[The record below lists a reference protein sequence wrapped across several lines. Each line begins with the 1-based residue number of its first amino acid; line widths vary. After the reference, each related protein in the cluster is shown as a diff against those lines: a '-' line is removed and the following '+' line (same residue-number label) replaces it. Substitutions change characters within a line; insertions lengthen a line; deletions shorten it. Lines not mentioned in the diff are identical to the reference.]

1 MMPKGLQAPS
11 TKSMQPRFFPQSASW
26 NALRPNPLFQ
36 CSYTHTRRDAGDVH
50 MHISGIPSELYRSL
64 GSAFC
69 LVSLFRRERNSL
81 KKAVNNFAH
90 SSSNTPPVTPGA
102 WLYGNA
108 KRFTTEPQEPAF
120 WSFAPNTTRGIR
132 ALIIAPAHIGQG
144 SNVTYSVHCHRRQP
158 PNARQAPSI
167 ASNSAWQSAF
177 FPTSRRFRP
186 RAITRS

>member
-1 MMPKGLQAPS
+1 MECFAPKPLIPMFLHPHKKGCRRCAYAHLRHPFR
-11 TKSMQPRFFPQSASW
+11 TLPVFGFGILPGFPLPARTQLFEEGGQQFR
-26 NALRPNPLFQ
+26 ALIFQ
-36 CSYTHTRRDAGDVH
+36 HAAGDTRRMVIRQCEEVH
-50 MHISGIPSELYRSL
+50 
-64 GSAFC
+64 
-69 LVSLFRRERNSL
+69 
-81 KKAVNNFAH
+81 
-90 SSSNTPPVTPGA
+90 
-102 WLYGNA
+102 YG
-108 KRFTTEPQEPAF
+108 TTGTRL

>member
-1 MMPKGLQAPS
+1 MVNFLRMELKKVLGMTRYSEDATYIGSCGYVKVNEDVRMRLEFSRSS
-11 TKSMQPRFFPQSASW
+11 TTTYDGIVLTMLNRKDGTVDT
-26 NALRPNPLFQ
+26 NALKF
-36 CSYTHTRRDAGDVH
+36 RDIWG
-50 MHISGIPSELYRSL
+50 
-64 GSAFC
+64 
-69 LVSLFRRERNSL
+69 
-81 KKAVNNFAH
+81 KKAVSNPAH
-90 SSSNTPPVTPGA
+90 TSSNTPPVTPGA